1 MPDTFA
7 ALLAEQLRREPGRPL
22 VTFYDDATGERVELS
37 VATYANWVAKT
48 SSLLVEEFDLER
60 GGRLLVDLP
69 THWLTPV
76 FLGAAWTVGLS
87 VVEAEPADGVVCGP
101 DGLERYA
108 DRAADVP
115 VVACALLP
123 LGVRFAEPP
132 PAGVHDFGVEV
143 WSQPD
148 AFIPWDPPTGRGRGA
163 ARRLPAR
170 DARAPGRA
178 PRARRAPAHRPEP
191 PPRRAGHAIEALAG
205 GGSTVW
211 VRNPDLDG
219 LQKKYDD
226 ERATARSDSAGE
238 VVAARSPR
246 PGTCARRNR
255 RGPGSS
261 HR

>member
-7 ALLAEQLRREPGRPL
+7 DLLAEQLRSDPGRPL

-76 FLGAAWTVGLS
+76 FLGAAWTVGLT
-87 VVEAEPADGVVCGP
+87 VVQAEPADAVVCGP

-108 DRAADVP
+108 DRAAGVP
-115 VVACALLP
+115 VIACALRP
-123 LGVRFAEPP
+123 LGVRFADPLP
-132 PAGVHDFGVEV
+132 GGVHDFGVEV

-148 AFIPWDPPTGRGRGA
+148 SFIPWDPATSDDEAVPGVSQRELVGSPAVHLEPGGRLLTTVSPLA
-163 ARRLPAR
+163 DPATMV
-170 DARAPGRA
+170 
-178 PRARRAPAHRPEP
+178 
-191 PPRRAGHAIEALAG
+191 EAFLV
-205 GGSTVW
+205 GGSTIW
-211 VRNPDLDG
+211 VRHPDLDA

-226 ERATARSDSAGE
+226 ERATARLAPE
-238 VVAARSPR
+238 
-246 PGTCARRNR
+246 TE
-255 RGPGSS
+255 
-261 HR
+261 

>member
-1 MPDTFA
+1 MTDTFA
-7 ALLAEQLRREPGRPL
+7 ALLAEQLRTEPGRPL

-48 SSLLVEEFDLER
+48 SSLLVEELDLER

-87 VVEAEPADGVVCGP
+87 VVPEGLADAVVCGP

-115 VVACALLP
+115 VIACALLP
-123 LGVRFAEPP
+123 LGVRFAEPLP
-132 PAGVHDFGVEV
+132 GGVHDFGLEV

-148 AFIPWDPPTGRGRGA
+148 SFIPWDPPTGDDEA
-163 ARRLPAR
+163 
-170 DARAPGRA
+170 APGVSQRELTGRPPQHLA
-178 PRARRAPAHRPEP
+178 PSGRLLTTVSPLSDPATMV
-191 PPRRAGHAIEALAG
+191 EALRV
-205 GGSTVW
+205 GGSTIW
-211 VRNPDLDG
+211 VRNADPDA

-226 ERATARSDSAGE
+226 ERATARLTQP
-238 VVAARSPR
+238 ARS
-246 PGTCARRNR
+246 
-255 RGPGSS
+255 
-261 HR
+261 